1 MRRHRSNSVSDIFGD
16 YMRSISRIPLLTQ
29 EEELHHGRLVR
40 SWLDNEAPDAATKRR
55 GQRAMQRM
63 VTANLRLV
71 VSVVSRHQ
79 HASRLRRLDPI
90 DLVQAGN
97 LGLIRAV
104 ERYDPAR
111 GYRFSTFAFWWIRQ
125 AVNRHIQ
132 EYSGA
137 IRLPYALQVLSQR
150 YQALQSSCERNL
162 DLTELAERLGAQ
174 PERIQQVIRAVQ
186 CSRLLSLDQS
196 LGDGDPQGLT
206 LLDTVGGGDQPRA
219 HEDYHWLHA
228 QIGQLSPLEQEVL
241 LARYS
246 ENAPSVASLAERM
259 GRSRHQI
266 QAIEKRA
273 LHRLRQ
279 VIEPMLN
286 P

>member
-1 MRRHRSNSVSDIFGD
+1 MSDIFGD

-29 EEELHHGRLVR
+29 EEELHYGRLVR
-40 SWLDNEAPDAATKRR
+40 SWLDGDTANPGLKRR

-79 HASRLRRLDPI
+79 HATRLRRLEPI

-104 ERYDPAR
+104 ERFDPAR

-125 AVNRHIQ
+125 AVNRNIQ

-150 YQALQSSCERNL
+150 YQAMQSSSEHSL
-162 DLTELAERLGAQ
+162 DIPELAERLGAQ
-174 PERIQQVIRAVQ
+174 PERVQQVIRAVQ
-186 CSRLLSLDQS
+186 FSRLLSLDQS
-196 LGDGDPQGLT
+196 LGEGDPQGLT

-219 HEDYHWLHA
+219 KEDYHWLHA
-228 QIGQLSPLEQEVL
+228 QIGQLSALEQEVL

-273 LHRLRQ
+273 RHRLRQ

>member
-1 MRRHRSNSVSDIFGD
+1 MRRHRFHAVSDIFGD
-16 YMRSISRIPLLTQ
+16 YMRSISRVPLLTQ
-29 EEELHHGRLVR
+29 EEELHYGRLVR
-40 SWLDNEAPDAATKRR
+40 SWLDSDTPAPGAKRR

-79 HASRLRRLDPI
+79 HATRLRRLEPI

-132 EYSGA
+132 EHSSA

-150 YQALQSSCERNL
+150 YQAMQSASEGKL
-162 DLTELAERLGAQ
+162 DINDIADRLGAQ
-174 PERIQQVIRAVQ
+174 PERIQQVMRAVQ

-196 LGDGDPQGLT
+196 LGEADPQGLT

-228 QIGQLSPLEQEVL
+228 QISQLSSLEQEVL

-246 ENAPSVASLAERM
+246 ENAPSVARLAERM

-273 LHRLRQ
+273 LNRLRQ